1 MHTRSSNKCH
11 ADLPSGPH
19 EQVGVRRLTV
29 ATVGWLGP
37 LPPNLGSRKDI
48 PFAAGHT
55 AAHAPPHSAW
65 RGPPRVWGKETS
77 ASFRPDLRRTACG
90 ELVPRAGGQK
100 RSKKEIFVKSRLGRC
115 YHRGRRVGREI
126 GRGYSLRVTECSSQ
140 MLQTCATQRA
150 NIAGRSW
157 WPERAKTT
165 FPPV

>member
-55 AAHAPPHSAW
+55 AAHAPPHSACC
-65 RGPPRVWGKETS
+65 GPPRVWGKETS

-100 RSKKEIFVKSRLGRC
+100 RSKKEIFGFWFFRQKKLGHTALVSRDTGHEGSPL
-115 YHRGRRVGREI
+115 Y
-126 GRGYSLRVTECSSQ
+126 
-140 MLQTCATQRA
+140 TC
-150 NIAGRSW
+150 
-157 WPERAKTT
+157 
-165 FPPV
+165 

>member
-37 LPPNLGSRKDI
+37 LPPNLGLRKDI

-65 RGPPRVWGKETS
+65 CGPPRVWGKETS
-77 ASFRPDLRRTACG
+77 VSFRPDLRRTACG
-90 ELVPRAGGQK
+90 ELVPRAGG
-100 RSKKEIFVKSRLGRC
+100 
-115 YHRGRRVGREI
+115 
-126 GRGYSLRVTECSSQ
+126 GRGDAPGAPAAFPTMQGPDVSGDASPAKLPSQ
-140 MLQTCATQRA
+140 RL
-150 NIAGRSW
+150 
-157 WPERAKTT
+157 
-165 FPPV
+165 PVSVRRNVKCPGVG